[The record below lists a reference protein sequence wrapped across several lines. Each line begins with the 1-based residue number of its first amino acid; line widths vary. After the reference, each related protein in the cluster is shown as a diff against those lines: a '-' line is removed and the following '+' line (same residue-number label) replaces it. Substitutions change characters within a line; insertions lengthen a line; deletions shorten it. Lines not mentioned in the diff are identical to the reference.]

1 MFALLDGNNFYAS
14 CERVFR
20 PSLKGVP
27 LVVLSNNDGC
37 VIARS
42 EEAKAI
48 GIKMGQPYFQV
59 QHLHTT
65 HSLVALSANFAL
77 YGDMSD
83 RMMSLAAGLGPTQEI
98 YSIDESFIGLDGVR
112 GDLVDRAWKIR
123 ARIHQWIGIPC
134 GIGIAGTKTLAKLA
148 NHIAKTAE
156 RKPGVYPDEL
166 ATVCNLAALSDEQ
179 LREVLTATEVG
190 EVWGVG
196 RQLSAQLKAVGVYS
210 VHDFVQLPGDL
221 VRSKWG
227 VVLERTW
234 RELRGEPCIDLD
246 NVPAPKQQIA
256 CTRSFGQPVT
266 ELKHLQE
273 AISEFTTRAAEK
285 LRRQHH
291 LAGQVLVFARTSPF
305 RDGPRYSRS
314 IVVPLRRPTADTT
327 ELTNAALMGLKAI
340 YQPGYKLA
348 KAGVM
353 LLDLIPDTVV
363 QGELGFDDAVPEQR
377 DRSRLMVAMDQVND
391 RFGKRTLLL
400 GSSGIEQ
407 GADTWAMKQVRRTPR
422 YTTDWH
428 QVPVARA

>member
-1 MFALLDGNNFYAS
+1 M
-14 CERVFR
+14 V
-20 PSLKGVP
+20 
-27 LVVLSNNDGC
+27 
-37 VIARS
+37 
-42 EEAKAI
+42 
-48 GIKMGQPYFQV
+48 
-59 QHLHTT
+59 
-65 HSLVALSANFAL
+65 
-77 YGDMSD
+77 
-83 RMMSLAAGLGPTQEI
+83 
-98 YSIDESFIGLDGVR
+98 
-112 GDLVDRAWKIR
+112 RAWKIR

-134 GIGIAGTKTLAKLA
+134 GIGIAGTKTQAKLA

-256 CTRSFGQPVT
+256 CTRSFGLPVT

-305 RDGPRYSRS
+305 RATTSPVRSSPAGCGRTSCPAPSISASTAHYSRPCNEPRPAPRRFDLRAPAYRDRGLRGGERLRPDDLPAP
-314 IVVPLRRPTADTT
+314 PLHLQDGRPRSLLRAVAVHLVAAERR
-327 ELTNAALMGLKAI
+327 G
-340 YQPGYKLA
+340 
-348 KAGVM
+348 
-353 LLDLIPDTVV
+353 
-363 QGELGFDDAVPEQR
+363 GFDGL
-377 DRSRLMVAMDQVND
+377 RL
-391 RFGKRTLLL
+391 FG
-400 GSSGIEQ
+400 
-407 GADTWAMKQVRRTPR
+407 
-422 YTTDWH
+422 
-428 QVPVARA
+428 